1 MRLAAPRRLTLA
13 CGPVCVWC
21 HSLQENGFDNAPAKE
36 QLKEIQAAWGETAV
50 SCRQHGKRLLCF

>member
-21 HSLQENGFDNAPAKE
+21 HSLDENGFGSEGAKHFAE
-36 QLKEIQAAWGETAV
+36 ALKQNTSLTQLK
-50 SCRQHGKRLLCF
+50 